1 MSRVTAKHSR
11 QKERHVQKP
20 GGVKARPPWRTG
32 EAGELCSLGDGEH
45 RRAGWKKKM
54 NQIHGLRQSA
64 VGQGGVGFEGE
75 RLSIGWDCKPDCILS
90 KR

>member
-1 MSRVTAKHSR
+1 M
-11 QKERHVQKP
+11 
-20 GGVKARPPWRTG
+20 
-32 EAGELCSLGDGEH
+32 CSLGDGEH

-64 VGQGGVGFEGE
+64 LGQGAVGFEGE
-75 RLSIGWDCKPDCILS
+75 RLSIGWDCKPDCVLS